1 MKFRERSILPGFHVA
16 FAYTVIYLLL
26 IVLVPLA
33 GLFAKSISL
42 GWITFWA
49 NVTQPQTLASLR
61 LTFVTS
67 LIASL
72 LTALFGTVIAWV
84 LVRYDFWGKRFVDT
98 LIDLPFALPT
108 AVAGIALST
117 IFAENGLVG
126 KWLVLVGIKIAF
138 TPSGIVVALIFI
150 GLPFVVRSIQ
160 PILEDFDNEVEEAA
174 VSLGATRIQTII
186 QVILPSITP
195 AIFSGTIMAFSRSLG
210 EYGSVVFIAGNI
222 PFVSEVAP
230 LTIMTKLE
238 SHNLAGA
245 TAIATV
251 MLVASFVLLLFV
263 NFIHRFSDASKASHS

>member
-1 MKFRERSILPGFHVA
+1 MKFRERTILPGFNVA
-16 FAYTVIYLLL
+16 FAYTVIYLSL

-33 GLFAKSISL
+33 GLFAKSVSL
-42 GWITFWA
+42 GWATFWA
-49 NVTQPQTLASLR
+49 SVTEPQTLASLR

-72 LTALFGTVIAWV
+72 LTALFGSVIAWV
-84 LVRYDFWGKRFVDT
+84 LIRYNFWGKRLLDT

-117 IFAENGLVG
+117 IFSESGVIG
-126 KWLVLVGIKIAF
+126 KWLMRMGIKIAF
-138 TPSGIVVALIFI
+138 TPAGIVVALIFI

-160 PILEDFDNEVEEAA
+160 PILEDFDHEAEEAA
-174 VSLGATRIQTII
+174 ASLGATRMQTII

-222 PFVSEVAP
+222 PYVSEVAP

-245 TAIATV
+245 TAIAAV
-251 MLVASFVLLLFV
+251 MLGFSFILLLV
-263 NFIHRFSDASKASHS
+263 ANFIHRLGAAGKVNRL